1 MASQAN
7 DRRIT
12 ATSLRDQALRMIR
25 ARIIAGEIE
34 PDRLY
39 AIRQIAEEMG
49 VSITPVREALLD
61 LAKEGM
67 IEMARNRGF
76 RVRTMTQHDLDE
88 IVELRRM
95 IEVQTVRAI
104 AEQNLLSE
112 PAELSELCVAT
123 EKCAAA
129 GDWVGFLDY
138 DRAFHLGLLAHLG
151 NDRLLDFVGSLRDQ
165 SRLYGLNRIAGTDE
179 LLASTREHAELLD
192 AIRAGKSEEA
202 ARIMNQHLDHARGI
216 WAGRHET
223 THAERESDDHPS

>member
-1 MASQAN
+1 MPLSQAS
-7 DRRIT
+7 DYRII

-34 PDRLY
+34 PGRLY
-39 AIRQIAEEMG
+39 AIRRIAGEMG

-61 LAKEGM
+61 LAKDGL

-76 RVRTMTQHDLDE
+76 QVRTMTEHDLDE

-95 IEVQTVRAI
+95 VEVQTIRAI
-104 AEQNLLSE
+104 AEHNLLSD
-112 PAELSELCVAT
+112 PADLRELCAAA

-129 GDWVGFLDY
+129 GDWAGFLDN

-151 NDRLLDFVGSLRDQ
+151 NERLLGFVGSLRDQ
-165 SRLYGLNRIAGTDE
+165 SRLYGLDRIAGSPT
-179 LLASTREHAELLD
+179 LLVSTREHAELLD
-192 AIRAGKSEEA
+192 AVQAGKSEEA
-202 ARIMNQHLDHARGI
+202 ARIMNRHLDHARGI

-223 THAERESDDHPS
+223 